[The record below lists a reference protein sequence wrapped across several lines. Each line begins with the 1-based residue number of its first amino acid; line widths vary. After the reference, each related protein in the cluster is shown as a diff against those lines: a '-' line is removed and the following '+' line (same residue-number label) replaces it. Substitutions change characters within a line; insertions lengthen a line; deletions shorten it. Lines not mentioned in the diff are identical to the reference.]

1 LGKFTNGG
9 PVKFVDSHEWI
20 FVEEEVGV
28 VGISVYAQKELGNIV
43 YVELPK
49 VGSFVKKGE
58 EVAVL
63 ESTKAAADIYSPVTG
78 EIVAVNEVLK
88 SDITLLNTLP
98 ETDGWL
104 FKIKVA
110 NVQEMECLL
119 NVEQYLALIS

>member
-1 LGKFTNGG
+1 MGKFTNGG